1 MIASPNDRQM
11 ISSHPRGLQSYLRD
25 TTLGYVLTNWCEYE
39 CSRLPQC
46 AGCRSARPGVE
57 QLIEFDVTV
66 RPLYRNDWVS
76 ELNEI
81 PLLYVEQPLADF
93 FGVFL
98 GR

>member
-1 MIASPNDRQM
+1 M
-11 ISSHPRGLQSYLRD
+11 
-25 TTLGYVLTNWCEYE
+25 
-39 CSRLPQC
+39 
-46 AGCRSARPGVE
+46 E